1 MEQLLPNN
9 HRGASQLVGASADSF
24 FSGEGCLQFRS
35 HFRRAVSN
43 RVALL
48 RWNLFSYRNLREW
61 LNRPL
66 ETPQPAPDQLA
77 LDLDSIRTSG
87 GPTDL
92 GKREMQ
98 PNSPNKTGAFTVQ
111 EILFWTAV
119 AGQAESA
126 GHG

>member
-48 RWNLFSYRNLREW
+48 RGNLFSCRNLREW

-66 ETPQPAPDQLA
+66 ETPPLAPDQLV

-87 GPTDL
+87 
-92 GKREMQ
+92 
-98 PNSPNKTGAFTVQ
+98 
-111 EILFWTAV
+111 
-119 AGQAESA
+119 
-126 GHG
+126 